1 MLKQKLKCDET
12 RLMVTESWNM
22 MFSSCTIPLIT
33 RDITMLERRQYL
45 VMNEILTVKEVAEL
59 LKTSRVQVRK
69 MIQRGELPAIMVGRE
84 YRIPA
89 EIIKAFITS
98 NLQ

>member
-1 MLKQKLKCDET
+1 
-12 RLMVTESWNM
+12 
-22 MFSSCTIPLIT
+22 
-33 RDITMLERRQYL
+33 MLERRQYL